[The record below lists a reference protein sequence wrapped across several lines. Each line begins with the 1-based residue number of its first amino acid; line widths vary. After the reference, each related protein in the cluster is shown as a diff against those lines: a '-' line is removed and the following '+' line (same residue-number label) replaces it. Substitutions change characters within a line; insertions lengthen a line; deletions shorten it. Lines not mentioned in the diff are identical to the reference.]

1 MTIAYG
7 PDQVIERVTSLT
19 ADRLAHFER
28 LRIISPVNTPQ
39 GPRYH
44 ALDLHRITLLCELTD
59 DFEVNED
66 ALVIIMSLLDQL
78 HGARSQLDQLAQ
90 AIGAEP
96 LEIKRRLSQRL
107 HMSAASAQPRPD

>member
-1 MTIAYG
+1 MTDAFA
-7 PDQVIERVTSLT
+7 PQDVIDHVAPLT
-19 ADRLAHFER
+19 AERLSLFEQ
-28 LRIISPVNTPQ
+28 LRIITPVSTPE

-44 ALDLHRITLLCELTD
+44 TLDVRRITLLCELTD

-78 HGARSQLDQLAQ
+78 HGAQGRLDQMVQ

-96 LEIKRRLSQRL
+96 SEIKLRLSRRLHGAGERG
-107 HMSAASAQPRPD
+107 